1 MSEDDKPRGE
11 RTVKAKAKLPNAKNI
26 RSPEFTPHGISAGGS
41 SRGPRPSGRTAAQAK
56 RQRMAGISVAVVAV
70 VAVAW
75 AISYTQGH
83 RFLPDSVPDYLSRP
97 GPEIKATGALGTA
110 PKVSI
115 PKELQPTGRLNV
127 STAIKGTGTK
137 IATGDTALVKFT
149 FYQWAK
155 STDPDKPDE
164 GTSKKL
170 SSSWERPAG
179 QQVLPMTIG
188 KTELKGLD
196 KGLVGQTAGSRVILE
211 IPPKEGFG
219 EQGQQLGLQSGDS
232 VVFVVDVLAAYPKNA
247 EAKGTAKPL
256 DDKNLPTVGATEP
269 GKGPKV
275 TVPKADPPEKMQVKT
290 LIEGTGPATTKDD
303 VAVVHYKGVIWRDGK
318 QFDSS
323 WEKGEPATFPL
334 NSTEGMTGFFKGL
347 QGQKIG
353 SRVMLVLPP
362 GDGYGKEG
370 NAQAGIKGTDHTVF
384 LVDILGTVPK

>member
-26 RSPEFTPHGISAGGS
+26 RSPEFTPHGISGGS
-41 SRGPRPSGRTAAQAK
+41 RSRGPRPSGKTAAQAK
-56 RQRMAGISVAVVAV
+56 RQRRIGIAVAVVAV
-70 VAVAW
+70 L
-75 AISYTQGH
+75 AIAGGTT
-83 RFLPDSVPDYLSRP
+83 FYLTRP

-110 PKVSI
+110 PKVAI
-115 PKELQPTGRLNV
+115 PKDLVPTGKLQVN
-127 STAIKGTGTK
+127 TAIKGNGTK
-137 IATGDTALVKFT
+137 LANGDTALVKFT
-149 FYQWAK
+149 FYQWAR
-155 STDPDKPDE
+155 STDTNKPDE
-164 GTSKKL
+164 STNKKL

-179 QQVLPMTIG
+179 QQVLPMTLG

-219 EQGQQLGLQSGDS
+219 QQGQQLGLSNTDS
-232 VVFVVDVLAAYPKNA
+232 VVFVVDLLAAFGKNA
-247 EAKGTAKPL
+247 EAQGTPKKL
-256 DDKNLPTVGATEP
+256 DDKDLPTVGANEP

-275 TVPKADPPEKMQVKT
+275 TIPKADPPEKMRVET
-290 LIEGTGPATTKDD
+290 LIEGTGRATTKDD
-303 VAVVHYKGVIWRDGK
+303 VAVVNYKGLIWRDGK

-323 WEKGEPATFPL
+323 WEDGSPATFPL

-362 GDGYGKEG
+362 KDGYGKDG
-370 NAQAGIKGTDHTVF
+370 NPQAGIKGTDHTVF
-384 LVDILGTVPK
+384 LVDILGTMPK